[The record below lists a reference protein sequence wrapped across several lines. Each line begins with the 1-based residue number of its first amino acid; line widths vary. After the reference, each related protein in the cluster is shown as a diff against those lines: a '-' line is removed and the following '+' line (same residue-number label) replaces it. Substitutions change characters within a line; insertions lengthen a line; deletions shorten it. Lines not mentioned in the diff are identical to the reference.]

1 MKRRF
6 HRAPRVAFRP
16 GRLTS
21 WVAERLMWLFGWRIE
36 GQVPDA
42 PKWIG
47 LGVYHTSN
55 WDFLVM
61 LGAAF
66 YFRFR
71 AYWIGKETLFRKPFG
86 TLMRWL
92 GGIPIRRDK
101 SYNAVQQV
109 VDEIKRHEKI
119 IIVVAPE
126 GTRKKVDHWKTGFY
140 YMALGANIPIAL
152 AYINYQRKIIG
163 IGPLLYPSGDIEAD
177 FAQMRAFYAEHAAG
191 KYPHNQGEIRI
202 ATRAERGESH
212 PSN

>member
-6 HRAPRVAFRP
+6 HRAPRLAVKP
-16 GRLTS
+16 GRAMS
-21 WVAERLMWLFGWRIE
+21 WLALRLMRLFGWSIE
-36 GQVPDA
+36 GEVPA
-42 PKWIG
+42 VPKWIG

-66 YFRFR
+66 YFRIR

-109 VDEIKRHEKI
+109 VDEIGRHEKI
-119 IIVVAPE
+119 IIIVAPE
-126 GTRKKVDHWKTGFY
+126 GTRNHVDHWKSGFY
-140 YMALGANIPIAL
+140 YMALNANIPIVL
-152 AYINYQRKIIG
+152 SYINYKRKAVG
-163 IGPLLYPSGDIEAD
+163 LGPLLYPTGDIEAD
-177 FAQMRAFYAEHAAG
+177 FAKMREFYAANGAG
-191 KYPHNQGEIRI
+191 RFPEKQGEIRVREKP
-202 ATRAERGESH
+202 ASES
-212 PSN
+212 